1 MSFLT
6 YITQHISIYLFTLA
20 FCETLGLGMLIGQ
33 TKEINNEVSKPIFI
47 GGINVH
53 GDFPIYGLYYDQLSN
68 ANIQILY
75 DVPMVFK
82 HIVYYGPNGRA
93 EMPLNIKLELF
104 LQENDYGTHVSKEH
118 LNAIKETL
126 MKQTKD

>member
-1 MSFLT
+1 MSVLT
-6 YITQHISIYLFTLA
+6 YISNHLAIYLLTLA

-33 TKEINNEVSKPIFI
+33 TKEINNDVSKPIFI

-53 GDFPIYGLYYDQLSN
+53 GDFPIYGLYYDQLSDI
-68 ANIQILY
+68 NIQILY

-82 HIVYYGPNGRA
+82 HIVYYGPNGKA
-93 EMPLNIKLELF
+93 KMPLDIKLELF

-118 LNAIKETL
+118 LASIKKL

>member
-6 YITQHISIYLFTLA
+6 YITQHIIIYLFTLA
-20 FCETLGLGMLIGQ
+20 FCETLGLRMLIGQ

-118 LNAIKETL
+118 LASIKKL